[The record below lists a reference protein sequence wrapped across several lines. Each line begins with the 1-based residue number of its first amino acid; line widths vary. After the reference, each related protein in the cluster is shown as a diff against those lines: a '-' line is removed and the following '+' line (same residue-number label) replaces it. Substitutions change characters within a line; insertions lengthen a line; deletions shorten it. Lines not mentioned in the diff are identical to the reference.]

1 MTTVDEHE
9 LRHHARQLRDAY
21 LELHQ
26 LKGLHPPRPEA
37 RVMRAT
43 PGPRDPGNPIA
54 TYTWIHLETNLR
66 EVAHNAFREAGI
78 RIHAADNNAPRLC
91 ELIAYH
97 AQPISDLDWASDII
111 EELGEEH
118 PFVLQSRDPD
128 SSTTIALHEKRKRS
142 LIIRLLGLDNQRP

>member
-97 AQPISDLDWASDII
+97 AQPISGLDWASDII
-111 EELGEEH
+111 DELGEEH
-118 PFVLQSRDPD
+118 RIIHNRCHPD
-128 SSTTIALHEKRKRS
+128 EPITIAQLAKRKRS
-142 LIIRLLGLDNQRP
+142 LLIRLLGLDNQRP